1 MMNALLYS
9 CLDFGSELQLNS
21 IELRRKVLRIPLGLD
36 FTQEEL
42 DQEKDQVHIGAHDG
56 NNIMAILLFVVDANN
71 QKVKMR
77 QVAVDPTCQGAGV
90 GKQLVE
96 FSEQWCMDNGIKK
109 IELHARA
116 SVLPF
121 YEKMNYEVVGDSFME
136 VGIPHFKMFKEL

>member
-1 MMNALLYS
+1 MMNALQYS
-9 CLDFGSELQLNS
+9 CLDFGSELQLKS
-21 IELRRKVLRIPLGLD
+21 IELRRKVLRVPLGLD

-42 DQEKDQVHIGAHDG
+42 DQEDDQVHIAALEG
-56 NNIMAILLFVVDANN
+56 NNIIAILLFVLDAKN

-77 QVAVDPTCQGAGV
+77 QVAVDPAYQGTGV

-96 FSEQWCMDNGIKK
+96 FSEQWCKDNGFKK

-121 YEKMNYEVVGDSFME
+121 YEKMNYAVFGDTFME
-136 VGIPHFKMFKEL
+136 VGIPHFKMVKSL